1 MSLQPLRVYVLPVSG
16 GSFVSQLAF
25 LIEVYKAKTILKEE
39 YNKICP
45 DLVLASSG
53 GNISAYVSLSGGWTE
68 AGILRIAHKIERDM
82 FIMSWW
88 PESLDFLPSSAIGI
102 FKESLYRQ
110 GYGIRKLY
118 NNNLNNKKVQSTEIW
133 TGTYN
138 KTKSKA
144 QFFCNKKEGTT
155 LINGD
160 RFEKDR
166 ILVNCEQLIYTN
178 GDLNLLADITIASA
192 SIPVLVK
199 NQPIRNCIYSDG
211 GTAYSSPLS
220 IFIPELYRIIKGDN
234 IDNVNINNCNN
245 NCSKDKKYSLQLI
258 YFSCCDLYTNEINK
272 NTTTGIAGEA
282 GMTINAMVSTL
293 EILDR
298 SKSID
303 LIKTLL
309 EDNEVLKH
317 KHYRSVNTELLAEI
331 IQMLNTKKHYILNLY
346 PLNNESINLLD
357 FNSDIIIDK
366 IKKTQLAYAAHIW
379 YI

>member
-1 MSLQPLRVYVLPVSG
+1 MSLIPLRVYVLPVSG
-16 GSFVSQLAF
+16 GAFVSQLAF
-25 LIEVYKAKTILKEE
+25 LIEVYKARTKLLEDVINN
-39 YNKICP
+39 YPN
-45 DLVLASSG
+45 LVLGSSG
-53 GNISAYVSLSGGWTE
+53 GNISAYIAMTGSWTE
-68 AGILRIAHKIERDM
+68 AGILRISKKIQRDM

-110 GYGIRKLY
+110 GYGIRKLFTD
-118 NNNLNNKKVQSTEIW
+118 NLNNKKVQSNTEIW

-155 LINGD
+155 LIDGD

-166 ILVNCEQLIYTN
+166 ILLNCEQLIFTN

-220 IFIPELYRIIKGDN
+220 IFTPELFRIIKG
-234 IDNVNINNCNN
+234 
-245 NCSKDKKYSLQLI
+245 DKKYSLQLI
-258 YFSCCDLYTNEINK
+258 YFSCCDLYTNEIDK
-272 NTTTGIAGEA
+272 NTTNGIAGEA

-303 LIKTLL
+303 LIKMLI
-309 EDNEVLKH
+309 ENNETLKH
-317 KHYRSVNTELLAEI
+317 EHHRSLNTDLLCEI
-331 IQMLNTKKHYILNLY
+331 FKMLKTKKHYILNLY

-357 FNSDIIIDK
+357 FNSDIVIDK
-366 IKKTQLAYAAHIW
+366 IKKTQLAYAAHVW